1 MCTLELI
8 SAENGHLELISA
20 KNDHLDLYLHL
31 SRPRLQKSYG
41 SRFIIIKA
49 ERVHKHKT
57 QYTTLEFKRNMK
69 DTRLN
74 TLDIRHYFHHAS
86 LLTPVAYSK

>member
-57 QYTTLEFKRNMK
+57 QYTTLEFKRK
-69 DTRLN
+69 TQDSIHYTRVQKKHE
-74 TLDIRHYFHHAS
+74 RHKTQYTRH
-86 LLTPVAYSK
+86 